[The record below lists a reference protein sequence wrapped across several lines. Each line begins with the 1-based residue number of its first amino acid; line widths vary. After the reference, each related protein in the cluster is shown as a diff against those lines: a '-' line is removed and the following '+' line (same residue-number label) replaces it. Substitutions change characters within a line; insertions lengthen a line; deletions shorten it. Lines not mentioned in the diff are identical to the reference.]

1 MACDSLD
8 DIPISA
14 SWSICLSGSTAGM
27 AADLGTA
34 ATRCRQRVVEPLCR
48 FAGGDL
54 VETTLDQDDGHASL
68 FRSRSP
74 KSAPANC
81 RTCAYGSELWT
92 EALQPRGEP
101 DLGWLMRHG
110 VAPPEMGGP
119 SKETA
124 WAPTTRLTTRPMS

>member
-48 FAGGDL
+48 FAGGATWSRRPSTRTMGTPACSAVGPQIGAGELQDL
-54 VETTLDQDDGHASL
+54 
-68 FRSRSP
+68 
-74 KSAPANC
+74 C
-81 RTCAYGSELWT
+81 LW
-92 EALQPRGEP
+92 Q
-101 DLGWLMRHG
+101 
-110 VAPPEMGGP
+110 
-119 SKETA
+119 
-124 WAPTTRLTTRPMS
+124 

>member
-1 MACDSLD
+1 VACDSLD

-74 KSAPANC
+74 NRRR
-81 RTCAYGSELWT
+81 RTAGPVPMAVSYG
-92 EALQPRGEP
+92 Q
-101 DLGWLMRHG
+101 
-110 VAPPEMGGP
+110 
-119 SKETA
+119 
-124 WAPTTRLTTRPMS
+124 RPCNREGSRT